1 MLDQLVSDAQGALAG
16 DIDMVCIDYM
26 IVFCVWILKLAALF
40 ELWKI
45 FPMFVRQKITYL
57 LLGGF
62 LLIHPLL
69 NDINF

>member
-40 ELWKI
+40 ELWKFFQCLCSVEAKNYI
-45 FPMFVRQKITYL
+45 FVVGRILTKTSL
-57 LLGGF
+57 VE
-62 LLIHPLL
+62 
-69 NDINF
+69 